1 MEENNV
7 DNQQKEFK
15 LDYSL
20 NSVQRVELVKKYAR
34 KPIPRNL
41 HLDI

>member
-20 NSVQRVELVKKYAR
+20 NSVERVELVKKICAETDPA
-34 KPIPRNL
+34 KLTPR
-41 HLDI
+41 

>member
-20 NSVQRVELVKKYAR
+20 NSVQRISKKNMRGSRSRETYT
-34 KPIPRNL
+34 
-41 HLDI
+41 